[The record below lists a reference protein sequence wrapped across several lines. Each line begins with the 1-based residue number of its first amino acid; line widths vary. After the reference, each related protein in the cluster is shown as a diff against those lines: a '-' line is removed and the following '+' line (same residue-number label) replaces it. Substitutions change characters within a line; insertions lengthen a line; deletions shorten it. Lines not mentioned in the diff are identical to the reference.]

1 MKRYS
6 VLPVIIALAGAVQAQ
21 KVAEI
26 FEQLSA
32 PKPVAPAVTAEP
44 GLTVSP
50 TAVAIEPVAETVV
63 IQTVSQPVLV
73 EVVAPA
79 PVVAVEDVS
88 AAVERKEEMDEV
100 IQTIAAQPEAEVS
113 AAITGGLI
121 TLSLKEVEL
130 NSVIRLFATLSGANI
145 IIPDLGTEAGVAKVD
160 INLKDV
166 AWRPALQAIL
176 DSHDLELYEKIPGSQ
191 VYSVRKKLADAPP
204 PMHVK
209 IFKLNYATVT
219 GVSEMLR
226 SMVPEPGKISVFPAR
241 NTIVVQSSPENLV
254 EVEYMITSVDFP
266 RQQVFIEAKFLE
278 LTDRASEQ
286 LGIDWQV
293 LGGYG
298 VGINSIEG
306 RYDVNKMYDMRGRQY
321 QDVEAPEYTE
331 IPGTKT
337 SIQNQEA
344 PTFTPKPWVA
354 APGAQS
360 DFIETPGKITF
371 EEDPASGLV
380 SMFQKINAPTVS
392 KAFGATLSASDF
404 NLVLA
409 ALRETGGT
417 RVVSNP
423 KIIVANE
430 ETATIHIGKKKPNV
444 KGTTQTA
451 GESQVTVT
459 YALDTDEPYFE
470 DGIKVN
476 VTPTVNTADNITVKI
491 QPTLDRLDTD
501 AQAFTAPDGTRF
513 YGKST
518 KTIDTLFSLENGQT
532 AAIGGLTQTSNDE
545 VERKVPV
552 LGSLPLIGR
561 FFSYSSKLK
570 GQTETIIFVT
580 VGLANPSN
588 ISMDTGLPTESS
600 LAMRQTARMQADRQI
615 RVEEQRIL
623 EQHEAERAR
632 KAVQELRDAAAQQ
645 K

>member
-6 VLPVIIALAGAVQAQ
+6 VLPVIIVLAGAVQAQ
-21 KVAEI
+21 QVSEI

-32 PKPVAPAVTAEP
+32 PKPAAPAVTAEP
-44 GLTVSP
+44 GLTVSQP
-50 TAVAIEPVAETVV
+50 AAAIEPVAETVV
-63 IQTVSQPVLV
+63 IQTVSQPAVV
-73 EVVAPA
+73 EVVVPA
-79 PVVAVEDVS
+79 PVVAVEAVS

-145 IIPDLGTEAGVAKVD
+145 IIPDLGAEAGVAKVD

-176 DSHDLELYEKIPGSQ
+176 DSHDLELFEKIPGSQ

-226 SMVPEPGKISVFPAR
+226 NMVPEPGKISVFPAR

-254 EVEYMITSVDFP
+254 EVEYMISSVDFP

-278 LTDRASEQ
+278 LTDSASEK

-298 VGINSIEG
+298 VSAGPFSGNYS
-306 RYDVNKMYDMRGRQY
+306 RTRTDSRQTG
-321 QDVEAPEYTE
+321 VGGAASAPETY
-331 IPGTKT
+331 
-337 SIQNQEA
+337 
-344 PTFTPKPWVA
+344 
-354 APGAQS
+354 
-360 DFIETPGKITF
+360 ETPAGQ
-371 EEDPASGLV
+371 GL
-380 SMFQKINAPTVS
+380 FINNPDSIAQTLESQTVT
-392 KAFGATLSASDF
+392 ALLGADRFA
-404 NLVLA
+404 LVLA

-417 RVVSNP
+417 KVVSNP

-459 YALDTDEPYFE
+459 YALDADEPYFE

-476 VTPTVNTADNITVKI
+476 VTPTVNTAENITVKI

-518 KTIDTLFSLENGQT
+518 KTIDTLFSLESGQT

-552 LGSLPLIGR
+552 LGSLPLLGR
-561 FFSYSSKLK
+561 FFSYTSKVN

-580 VGLANPSN
+580 VGLANPEN
-588 ISMDTGLPTESS
+588 VAMATGLPTESS

-615 RVEEQRIL
+615 RVEELKLL

-632 KAVQELRDAAAQQ
+632 KAVQELRDAAAL
-645 K
+645 KE